1 MYITLQKM
9 YSPIYTNTYLFSY
22 GYGFT
27 KTASGMDVFQMLRKF
42 IFKSTTGQLLRTFCH
57 WNMNTLISEN

>member
-22 GYGFT
+22 DYGFT

-42 IFKSTTGQLLRTFCH
+42 IFKSIIGQLLRTFCH
-57 WNMNTLISEN
+57 